1 MGRVAEA
8 VEAARGVS
16 ERAGVIEI
24 PAPRT
29 RAAGVGEWFLKPR
42 AVVSADV
49 LVVAAV
55 AVTLAGVFQPEV
67 GRLLH
72 GLSFALVG
80 ALALLYLRARRLWV
94 VGIELSV
101 LDEAPG
107 LVAAG
112 VLPTVLVYFLVAMVA
127 PGTSVWPFLY
137 VAGALV
143 GGLLLERSFLRS
155 GQRFLRRRGIGLSN
169 TLIIGAGNIGTLIS
183 RRLLFNREHGLRP
196 VGFVDKDPLTDAAE
210 RLGLPVLGNSR
221 DLPRLIREFDVDM
234 VVLAFSTAP
243 HEVLLRIVTTCQ
255 ERGIQL
261 TVVPRL
267 FETIT
272 HPGAFER
279 MRGIPVIR
287 VGHIRLSGG
296 LWWTKRL
303 IDLVGSAVLLLL
315 AAPLLLVLSA
325 CVKLD
330 TPGPVFYRQERVG
343 RDGRPFMMI
352 KFRTLAA
359 DAEKRQGE
367 AMWSDA
373 VEAGSGRDFVTRVG
387 RFLRRSSLDELPQLL
402 NVFKGDMSLVG
413 PRPERPVFVN
423 RFVHDIYRYG
433 DRQRVKVGMTGWA
446 QVHGLKGNHGSL
458 AERVEY
464 DNHYIENWSPWLDV
478 RIILLTLQQIYRD
491 LRGIGQQ

>member
-1 MGRVAEA
+1 MGRVAE
-8 VEAARGVS
+8 VESARGVTD
-16 ERAGVIEI
+16 RTNVLDI
-24 PAPRT
+24 PKPRT
-29 RAAGVGEWFLKPR
+29 RTVGLGEWMLKR
-42 AVVSADV
+42 GAVVVADV
-49 LVVAAV
+49 LVIGVV
-55 AVTLAGVFQPEV
+55 SVIVGGSFRPAGDP
-67 GRLLH
+67 LLYAIA
-72 GLSFALVG
+72 FALIG
-80 ALALLYLRARRLWV
+80 ALALAYLRLRRLWA

-101 LDEAPG
+101 LDETPG
-107 LVAAG
+107 LIVAG
-112 VLPTVLVYFLVAMVA
+112 LLPSILVYFMVAMVA
-127 PGTSVWPFLY
+127 PAESVWPFVYLAAA
-137 VAGALV
+137 VT
-143 GGLLLERSFLRS
+143 GGLLLERAFLRAL
-155 GQRFLRRRGIGLSN
+155 QRYLRRRGIGLRN
-169 TLIIGAGNIGTLIS
+169 TLIVGAGNIGTLIS
-183 RRLLFNREHGLRP
+183 RRLLFNREHGLLP
-196 VGFVDKDPLTDAAE
+196 VGFVDKEPLTDAAE

-221 DLPRLIREFDVDM
+221 DLPRLIHDYDVGM

-243 HEVLLRIVTTCQ
+243 HEVLLRVVATCQ
-255 ERGIQL
+255 ERGVQL

-279 MRGIPVIR
+279 MRGIPVIQ

-296 LWWTKRL
+296 LWWTKRM
-303 IDLVGSAVLLLL
+303 IDLVGSAFLL
-315 AAPLLLVLSA
+315 AVSAPLLVALA
-325 CVKLD
+325 AYVKLD

-343 RDGRPFMMI
+343 RDGRPFFMI

-367 AMWSDA
+367 AMWSDS
-373 VEAGSGRDFVTRVG
+373 VESGAGRDLVTRAG
-387 RFLRRSSLDELPQLL
+387 RILRRSSLDELPQLL

-433 DRQRVKVGMTGWA
+433 DRMRVKVGMTGWA
-446 QVHGLKGNHGSL
+446 QVHGLKGNNGSL

-478 RIILLTLQQIYRD
+478 RIILLTIQQIYRD